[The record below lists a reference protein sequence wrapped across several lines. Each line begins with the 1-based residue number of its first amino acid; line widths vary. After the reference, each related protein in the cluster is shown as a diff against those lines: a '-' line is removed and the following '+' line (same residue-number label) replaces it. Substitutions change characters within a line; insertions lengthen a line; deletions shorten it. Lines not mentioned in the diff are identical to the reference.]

1 MKNKGLFLVVLIIGI
16 LIIDQCIK
24 FYIKTHFRLGE
35 EVLPLGVQWCRIHFV
50 ENEGMA
56 FGWSLDGVWG
66 KLILSVFRL
75 VAVVFL
81 GLYMR
86 SLLREGVSFGFLCC
100 LALVWAGAFG
110 NIIDSAFYGLLFSSS
125 EGSTMPAVLLPNG
138 GGYASLLHGKVVDM
152 FYFPLWSGLL
162 PEWIPN
168 IPWFSR
174 TGGWHYDPILMGGQ
188 YTEFFRPVF
197 NFADASI
204 SVGVFFIVLLQT
216 RFFPDTDQKNAAE
229 TVATDGVE
237 NAEMG

>member
-1 MKNKGLFLVVLIIGI
+1 MKNKGLLLCAIIVSILLV
-16 LIIDQCIK
+16 DQCIK

-35 EVLPLGVQWCRIHFV
+35 EILPLGVSWCRLHFV

-56 FGWSLDGVWG
+56 FGWSLGGEWG
-66 KLILSVFRL
+66 KVILSLFRL

-86 SLLREGVSFGFLCC
+86 SLLRQNVNFGFLCC

-110 NIIDSAFYGLLFSSS
+110 NIIDSIFYGLLFSSS
-125 EGSTMPAVLLPNG
+125 EGTTLPALLLPQG
-138 GGYASLLHGKVVDM
+138 GGYAGLLHGRVVDM

-162 PEWIPN
+162 PNWLPV
-168 IPWFSR
+168 W
-174 TGGWHYDPILMGGQ
+174 GGQ
-188 YTEFFRPVF
+188 YSEFFRPVF

-216 RFFPDTDQKNAAE
+216 RFFPDSSKQTPEPTMTE
-229 TVATDGVE
+229 TPE
-237 NAEMG
+237 LPEMN